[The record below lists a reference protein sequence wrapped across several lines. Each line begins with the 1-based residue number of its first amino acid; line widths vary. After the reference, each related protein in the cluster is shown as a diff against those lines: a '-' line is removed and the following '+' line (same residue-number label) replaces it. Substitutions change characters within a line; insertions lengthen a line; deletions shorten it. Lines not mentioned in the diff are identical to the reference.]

1 MTTLFKKLN
10 YKSGNPI
17 HLINNPLEF
26 EQEKMEMQNFVTF
39 KPEIKEREPITFILV
54 FVKSKNEIND
64 YFAVFHTLLIEDAVV
79 WFAFP
84 KGTSMK
90 YKTAI
95 SRDKGWDLLTENNF
109 ETVRAIAIDN
119 DWSALRFRNKKYIKL
134 FTRKKAL

>member
-10 YKSGNPI
+10 YKSQNPI
-17 HLINNPLEF
+17 HLINYPLEF
-26 EQEKMEMQNFVTF
+26 EQEKMEMQNFVPF
-39 KPEIKEREPITFILV
+39 KSEIKEGEPVSFILV
-54 FVKSKNEIND
+54 FVKSKIEIND
-64 YFAVFHTLLIEDAVV
+64 YFATFHTLLIEDAVV

-84 KGTSMK
+84 KGTSKK

-109 ETVRAIAIDN
+109 ETVRAIAIDE

-134 FTRKKAL
+134 LTRKKAL

>member
-10 YKSGNPI
+10 YKLQNPI
-17 HLINNPLEF
+17 HLINYPLEF
-26 EQEKMEMQNFVTF
+26 VQEKMEMQNFVTY
-39 KPEIKEREPITFILV
+39 KSEIKEGEPVIFILV
-54 FVKSKNEIND
+54 FVKSKIEIND
-64 YFAVFHTLLIEDAVV
+64 CFTAFHTLLIEDAVV

-84 KGTSMK
+84 KGTSKK

-109 ETVRAIAIDN
+109 ETVRAIAIDE

-134 FTRKKAL
+134 LTRKKAL